1 LRKYPI
7 KAMIT
12 RIELTNFMSHDHT
25 VIEPAS
31 GLTVLIGPNNCGKS
45 AIVAALQILASN
57 DNSTYVMRHGTKE
70 CSVKVETDDG
80 HTIEWRRKNSPSYV
94 IDGQTFDRLRGA
106 GLPDELPAALR
117 LPKVNA
123 GENTEFDV
131 HFGTQKSPIFLLSGS
146 TAHAA
151 RFFAASSDAIRLMAI
166 QKRHKEKLAE
176 AQREKNRLEVESKQI
191 NAALEILGPVVELD
205 ERLEAAREAYDQV
218 LKRDDWVE
226 EATKGEALLRA
237 KSATVDR
244 FSAEAAALRPL
255 LPPPEIAPTEPLQRL
270 LGSLQAT
277 QRQHDSEASQ
287 AEVLAALL
295 SPPKIEPT
303 EPLQRL
309 IRALVPAEGRLKM
322 AESRVAALALLP
334 QPPNLTPV
342 EAMEKLI
349 RDLESEHSRQGNAA
363 ARNGV
368 LASLEASPE
377 LADTD
382 AIVQLTAGIERAT
395 RLQTRTRAESQAL
408 SQLPSPP
415 QLAELDPL
423 LRLTERLASAT
434 RDLSRLNSRNSVL
447 ETLAEVPQMANVPE
461 LAAMLSGITKATRQ
475 VANWQRMSTAVA
487 AVAPVP
493 LPADNAA
500 LAEFIG
506 RMERSEMQVARC
518 QAEAETAVS
527 CAEQAAVDLRA
538 KADGSLCPI
547 CGSVLNADRVIAQA
561 ATRLGEHEHG

>member
-1 LRKYPI
+1 
-7 KAMIT
+7 MIT

-25 VIEPAS
+25 VIEPAA

-45 AIVAALQILASN
+45 AIVAALQILANN
-57 DNSTYVMRHGTKE
+57 DNSTYVMRHGAKE

-80 HTIEWRRKNSPSYV
+80 HTVEWRRKNSPSYV

-106 GLPDELPAALR
+106 GLPDELHAALR
-117 LPKVNA
+117 LPKVDA

-131 HFGTQKSPIFLLSGS
+131 HFGTQKSPIFLLGGS

-151 RFFAASSDAIRLMAI
+151 RFFAASSDAIRLVAI

-191 NAALEILGPVVELD
+191 NAALEILGPVVELE
-205 ERLEAAREAYDQV
+205 ERLEVAREAYDQL

-244 FSAEAAALRPL
+244 FSAEAAALQPL
-255 LPPPEIAPTEPLQRL
+255 HPPPEFAPTEPLQKL
-270 LGSLQAT
+270 
-277 QRQHDSEASQ
+277 
-287 AEVLAALL
+287 
-295 SPPKIEPT
+295 IE
-303 EPLQRL
+303 
-309 IRALVPAEGRLKM
+309 ALVSAEGRLKM
-322 AESRVAALALLP
+322 AESRAAALALLP

-342 EAMEKLI
+342 EAMEKVI
-349 RDLESEHSRQGNAA
+349 RDLESEHSRQRNAA

-368 LASLEASPE
+368 LASLEAPPE

-395 RLQTRTRAESQAL
+395 RLQTQTRAESQTL

-423 LRLTERLASAT
+423 LRLTERLASAM
-434 RDLSRLNSRNSVL
+434 RDLSRLNSRNHVL
-447 ETLAEVPQMANVPE
+447 EALADVPQMANESE
-461 LAAMLSGITKATRQ
+461 LAAMLSAITNATRQ

-487 AVAPVP
+487 AVGRRAS
-493 LPADNAA
+493 NASR
-500 LAEFIG
+500 EGSF
-506 RMERSEMQVARC
+506 RENN
-518 QAEAETAVS
+518 
-527 CAEQAAVDLRA
+527 A
-538 KADGSLCPI
+538 KADM
-547 CGSVLNADRVIAQA
+547 IASA
-561 ATRLGEHEHG
+561 SR